1 MGSRSSIDAETAS
14 RYFLYVTIVNIM
26 IAALVTA
33 PVLDPQL
40 GIPIKINHWP
50 GTWIFVA
57 YFSFLIVG
65 VLGMLAWAV
74 IYYMLPRLLNKAA
87 VSRSLLYGHLLVTEV
102 AVVGATGLMG
112 IFPGYVGGT
121 LVQQGFPDIQV
132 TRVVEWTVIP
142 IGVFISLAILATLA
156 GLANILLWTGSP
168 EPRAAPEPIPTSP
181 PRSPAIALALAAV
194 PGVLGVMGL
203 GHLYLGRVRRGVS
216 LLVLG
221 VSLEAGFVWL
231 LTTVTPYFSGWV
243 YPGFVGP
250 GDGVEDGVSWTAIV
264 TLFLLAGVV
273 LAGLWVWQ
281 AYDSY
286 ASAAGACG
294 QSWAERNR

>member
-1 MGSRSSIDAETAS
+1 MGAGSGIEAETAS
-14 RYFLYVTIVNIM
+14 KYFFYVTVVNIF
-26 IAALVTA
+26 IAAVVTA

-74 IYYMLPRLLNKAA
+74 IYYMLPRILSKPTVN
-87 VSRSLLYGHLLVTEV
+87 RSLFYGHLLVTEV
-102 AVVGATGLMG
+102 SVVAATGLMG
-112 IFPGYVGGT
+112 FFPGYVGGT
-121 LVQQGFPDIQV
+121 LIQQGFPEIEV
-132 TRVVEWTVIP
+132 TRVIEWTVIP
-142 IGVFISLAILATLA
+142 IGVFIAMAILATLA
-156 GLANILLWTGSP
+156 GLANIVLLEPP
-168 EPRAAPEPIPTSP
+168 EPALPTSP
-181 PRSPAIALALAAV
+181 VPMTGASPRSPAMALVLAAL
-194 PGVLGVMGL
+194 PGLLGLMGL
-203 GHLYLGRVRRGVS
+203 GHLYVGRFRRGVS

-231 LTTVTPYFSGWV
+231 LTTVTPFFSGWV
-243 YPGFVGP
+243 DPGFIGP
-250 GDGVEDGVSWTAIV
+250 GDGVVDGVSWTGII
-264 TLFLLAGVV
+264 TLFLLAGIL

-286 ASAAGACG
+286 TSALGTRG
-294 QSWAERNR
+294 